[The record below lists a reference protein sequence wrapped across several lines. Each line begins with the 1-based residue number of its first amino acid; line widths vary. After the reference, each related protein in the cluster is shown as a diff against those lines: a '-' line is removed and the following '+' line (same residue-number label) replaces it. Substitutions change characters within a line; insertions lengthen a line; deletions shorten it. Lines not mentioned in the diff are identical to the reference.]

1 MTAEE
6 IIDLLTLAR
15 VYDAR
20 ITTGKAE
27 TAAWYLAINRIP
39 FDIARD
45 AVTAHYAATA
55 EPGTEIPR
63 IVPGHVTA
71 YYQAHN
77 RPYDKPVPE
86 LTAPPADPAY
96 VAECR
101 KQIDA
106 VIAEAADRWPLED
119 DDDEKKY
126 GPKWRPG
133 MDKQELARQ
142 QAAAY
147 RRQRTG
153 EPS

>member
-1 MTAEE
+1 MTRDE
-6 IIDLLTLAR
+6 IVDLLTLAR

-20 ITTGKAE
+20 VTLGKAE
-27 TAAWYLAINRIP
+27 VAAWALAISRLR

-45 AVTAHYAATA
+45 AVTAHYTA
-55 EPGTEIPR
+55 PVEPGREIPR

-86 LTAPPADPAY
+86 LAAPPADPAY

-106 VIAEAADRWPLED
+106 VISEAADRWTLED
-119 DDDEKKY
+119 DDDESVY

-133 MDKQELARQ
+133 ADKQELARQ
-142 QAAAY
+142 QAEAY

-153 EPS
+153 ESS